1 MRSLAVAASF
11 ASSVEVIQQKRLI
24 FRVSNLINDDRS
36 FFFRSQATEVS
47 NAAFGNDNVNVEGC
61 MVDMAAERNNGADFA
76 AFCQGVGE
84 EYGEVT
90 VTGKVAGAANAVH
103 QFGAAD
109 MSGVYVAVNINFDS
123 GVQRQCVVQLQGC
136 WGFPADGESGKVC
149 NGQGFHRIFSGI
161 PETESE
167 LYRKQR
173 GVCRHR

>member
-1 MRSLAVAASF
+1 MVPVLLKRLLEIESFFKQMRSLAVAASF
-11 ASSVEVIQQKRLI
+11 ASSVEVIQQHRLI

-90 VTGKVAGAANAVH
+90 VTAKSPEPPTP
-103 QFGAAD
+103 F
-109 MSGVYVAVNINFDS
+109 INL
-123 GVQRQCVVQLQGC
+123 VPQ
-136 WGFPADGESGKVC
+136 
-149 NGQGFHRIFSGI
+149 I
-161 PETESE
+161 
-167 LYRKQR
+167 
-173 GVCRHR
+173 